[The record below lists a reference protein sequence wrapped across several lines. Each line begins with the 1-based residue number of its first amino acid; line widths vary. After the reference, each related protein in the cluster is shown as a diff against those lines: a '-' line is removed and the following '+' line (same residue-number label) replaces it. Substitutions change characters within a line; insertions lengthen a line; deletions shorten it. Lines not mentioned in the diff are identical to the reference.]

1 MIPIKELINK
11 IIWDPRENTEDYIL
25 YYLDRTDSSLKPIHF
40 DNIKG
45 IDGNFLVL
53 RSGVEIPLHRIKLVK
68 KIKKNKKPPE
78 EGEEWIIVWERK
90 F

>member
-25 YYLDRTDSSLKPIHF
+25 YYLDRTDSSLKPLLF
-40 DNIKG
+40 KDIKR

-53 RSGVEIPLHRIKLVK
+53 KSGVEIPLHRIKLVK
-68 KIKKNKKPPE
+68 KIKKSKKPSE
-78 EGEEWIIVWERK
+78 KGEEWIVVWERK